1 MTNVLAVE
9 TSSDL
14 CSVALYRNGEVFD
27 VTEKAPREHT
37 QKLLPMID
45 KVLGDNDLTVQELD
59 AIAFGRGP
67 GSFTGLRISLGMVQG
82 LAYGLDIPLI
92 PVSTLEAIAAQSIEL
107 LNCKSGDCL
116 LVANDARM
124 NEVYGCLYQCVDGRA
139 VAVTEESVLR
149 PEDFLKQPDIAQ
161 LVPGSFCALGDAWAL
176 PPMTEFL
183 GQGSSHAI
191 QATAPGILP
200 LALERLA
207 NGDTVD
213 AEGAQPSYLRDTV
226 AWKKRER
233 IRQQ

>member
-1 MTNVLAVE
+1 MTSVLAVE

-14 CSVALYRNGEVFD
+14 CSVALYRDGDIVD

-45 KVLGDNDLTVQELD
+45 RVLAETGVSLQDLD
-59 AIAFGRGP
+59 GIAYGRGP

-92 PVSTLEAIAAQSIEL
+92 PVSTLQTIATLGVQNLE
-107 LNCKSGDCL
+107 CESGDYL

-124 NEVYGCLYQCVDGRA
+124 NEVYACLYRRTGEQLQALIDECVLSP
-139 VAVTEESVLR
+139 V
-149 PEDFLKQPDIAQ
+149 DFLQLSEVAALKAAPLIAM
-161 LVPGSFCALGDAWAL
+161 GDAWSMPEMAHW
-176 PPMTEFL
+176 L
-183 GQGSSHAI
+183 GERECHSI
-191 QATAPGILP
+191 QATAPGILQ
-200 LALERLA
+200 LAVEKLLQGEVVA
-207 NGDTVD
+207 
-213 AEGAQPSYLRDTV
+213 AENAQPSYLRDSV